1 MMINLIIIPESI
13 RVSKSKVSTQV
24 FSEIYFK
31 IGNTFFPEEKWDDF
45 SVIILDWWL
54 KKACNI
60 KSDDKSVFNFM
71 DGPYYFEVFL
81 INGVCNISFVNDRFD
96 RKEVVFAAEIECI
109 DLFGLLAKNA
119 NLLIRNLP
127 SEAEKL
133 QDVLELKN
141 SLKLLQNYMKSFR
154 K

>member
-71 DGPYYFEVFL
+71 DGPYYFEV
-81 INGVCNISFVNDRFD
+81 
-96 RKEVVFAAEIECI
+96 
-109 DLFGLLAKNA
+109 
-119 NLLIRNLP
+119 
-127 SEAEKL
+127 
-133 QDVLELKN
+133 
-141 SLKLLQNYMKSFR
+141 
-154 K
+154 